1 MSAAFHCVK
10 LVLAGRPA
18 PVRRLHFY
26 LCGRRSARRTVQD
39 WRHGCGE
46 QRPLGYTRF
55 PFMNIDFA
63 SGDGG
68 VTGTGERGCGGASVD
83 GGTEVPMFPH
93 PPTRGARRCGTCV
106 NGNTCFVFSKEK
118 KGGGGTW
125 AGERGCGGASVGGG
139 T

>member
-1 MSAAFHCVK
+1 MTKSVPKLEVQLPVRRALPTSVHRYRRLWSMSRRGYVLVTAAAFHCVK

-63 SGDGG
+63 SGDG
-68 VTGTGERGCGGASVD
+68 
-83 GGTEVPMFPH
+83 
-93 PPTRGARRCGTCV
+93 
-106 NGNTCFVFSKEK
+106 
-118 KGGGGTW
+118 
-125 AGERGCGGASVGGG
+125 
-139 T
+139 

>member
-1 MSAAFHCVK
+1 MSRRGYVLATTAAFHCVE

-18 PVRRLHFY
+18 LVRRLHFY

-83 GGTEVPMFPH
+83 GGT
-93 PPTRGARRCGTCV
+93 
-106 NGNTCFVFSKEK
+106 
-118 KGGGGTW
+118 
-125 AGERGCGGASVGGG
+125 
-139 T
+139 